1 MLPMAQ
7 KPWDFRHFSPPRRSE
22 SSIAHPI
29 SEQKR
34 GCLSQRITDRYS
46 FEAEEEL
53 LREATPAA
61 LAMG

>member
-1 MLPMAQ
+1 MVRALPSHGRGH
-7 KPWDFRHFSPPRRSE
+7 WSE

-46 FEAEEEL
+46 FEAAEEEL

-61 LAMG
+61 LALG